1 MFTVVNSREK
11 TSLKLTY
18 FPNADTLYIDLADRP
33 SAESEGLNENLIID
47 LDNEG
52 RPVGITV
59 RP

>member
-1 MFTVVNSREK
+1 M
-11 TSLKLTY
+11 TY